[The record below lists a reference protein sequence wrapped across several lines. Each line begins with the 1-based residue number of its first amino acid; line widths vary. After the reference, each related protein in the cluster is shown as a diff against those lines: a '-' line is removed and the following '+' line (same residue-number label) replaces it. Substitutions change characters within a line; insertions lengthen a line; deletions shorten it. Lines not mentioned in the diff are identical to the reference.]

1 MIFQIILEE
10 DSVVTSA
17 SIFLDIFQDALFKQ
31 IIWNIMEQQ
40 LGGFGKL

>member
-1 MIFQIILEE
+1 MILQVILEE

-17 SIFLDIFQDALFKQ
+17 SVFLDVFRDALVKQ

-40 LGGFGKL
+40 LSGFGKL